1 MKNLA
6 ILGCTGSIGRTTLK
20 IVENHPEEFRIVLLA
35 NNENIEELLF
45 LGKKFNVP
53 TLFCQK
59 GLLIR
64 NGKEESF
71 DKDFLCKAEAYDSAD
86 IVINAISGISGL
98 LPSFA
103 ALKAEKILATANKES
118 VVCGGELLRKEC
130 DFSKVYPLDSE
141 HSTVWQCID
150 RPENVQKIILTASG
164 GAFRDLSDD
173 ELKNAKAVDA
183 LKHPNWMMGKK
194 ITIDCATLVN
204 KGLEIIEAKRF
215 FQTDEV
221 EAVLHRESI
230 IHSFV
235 EMKDGAL
242 IAGLSNPDMTI
253 PIQYALSYPR
263 RIASGVKKLSLT
275 DIKTLNFDKIDEKRF
290 PCFSL
295 CKEAARYGD
304 YAGTI
309 LTATDEIAS
318 RAYLNDEIGFYDIAD
333 LLEKS
338 FLHFG
343 LNGVINSTEELL
355 RIYEEAEEYT
365 KKSIKEL
372 GCC

>member
-35 NNENIEELLF
+35 NNENVEELLF

-164 GAFRDLSDD
+164 GAFRDLSYD
-173 ELKNAKAVDA
+173 ELKNAKAVEA

-295 CKEAARYGD
+295 CNEAARYGD